1 MDWPHL
7 LAYITGRVD
16 QELLLR
22 NEYLAAENRILRAKI
37 KGRLQ
42 LSDGEKSTLAEIAHR
57 LGRKAL
63 AEIAMVAK
71 PDTILRWF
79 RRLVARKF
87 DGSPFRQIVG
97 RPRVDPAIENLIV
110 RMARDNPSSPWR
122 NDSECAS
129 GDEMCGN
136 EKWVLSGGQ
145 PGE

>member
-1 MDWPHL
+1 MDWPRL

-63 AEIAMVAK
+63 VEVTVAAK

-79 RRLVARKF
+79 HKL
-87 DGSPFRQIVG
+87 G
-97 RPRVDPAIENLIV
+97 RASL
-110 RMARDNPSSPWR
+110 MARDS
-122 NDSECAS
+122 DSRS
-129 GDEMCGN
+129 GDRGSI
-136 EKWVLSGGQ
+136 KRSKI
-145 PGE
+145 